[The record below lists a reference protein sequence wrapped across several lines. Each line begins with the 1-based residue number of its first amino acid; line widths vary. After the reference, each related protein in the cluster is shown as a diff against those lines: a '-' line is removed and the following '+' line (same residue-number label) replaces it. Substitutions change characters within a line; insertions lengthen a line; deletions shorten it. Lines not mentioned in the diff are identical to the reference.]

1 MVRRLGAS
9 SHVCNDMKY
18 MGKSNPSEE
27 KVTIGDSST
36 VKAEAHGM
44 AHLKTTEGQMVDL
57 DDTLYIPEFDQNII
71 SLGRFALKGHRIEMC
86 DAVIKVWSRYDKH
99 YLRFEREG
107 NLYYLTASPRR
118 LSGDE
123 EETAMS
129 MSTLQKGN
137 KVDINDAHT
146 VLGHIGKALL
156 EKTAKEIGWELI
168 GTLRTCDACA
178 KAKAVATR
186 VPKTA
191 SEKAT
196 KPGQRLLWTQADPTL
211 LH

>member
-1 MVRRLGAS
+1 
-9 SHVCNDMKY
+9 
-18 MGKSNPSEE
+18 
-27 KVTIGDSST
+27 
-36 VKAEAHGM
+36 
-44 AHLKTTEGQMVDL
+44 
-57 DDTLYIPEFDQNII
+57 
-71 SLGRFALKGHRIEMC
+71 
-86 DAVIKVWSRYDKH
+86 
-99 YLRFEREG
+99 
-107 NLYYLTASPRR
+107 
-118 LSGDE
+118 
-123 EETAMS
+123 

-196 KPGQRLLWTQADPTL
+196 KPGERLFVDTSGPYPTSL
-211 LH
+211 GGSEYWFLAVDDFTRYKISGFAKKKCTNCRALNEVCPLR